1 MNHAGML
8 CYPFLLLLLEFVIT
22 FSVEVI
28 VPMGSGLTLSCQH
41 EKAPKMLE
49 KTFKWTF
56 RSRDSVSPI
65 EAGDSS
71 TLSKQ
76 HIQKTHEGEYECVM
90 TGYIGDS
97 RARVSR
103 MYNVSVETT
112 SSFKLWAVVT
122 VTEGDVVD
130 LSCHPHLLS
139 ANRSEK
145 IGNWFRE
152 TEEGLKPLVLDNE
165 DKVRDGVYLA
175 RANDLSIKIYNSKVQ
190 DSGMY
195 HCQVQEGAETRTQLV
210 ELIVEALPPP
220 RCYGH
225 TDPWELC
232 EEDKSRTAGAI
243 LSESLTD
250 FSTKLYSQLRTVKP
264 TDNVLFSPVSIA
276 GVLSHLLLG
285 ARDDT
290 RKLMEDGL
298 CLPRGFSC
306 THKALKT
313 LKGDTQ
319 ESLDMASHIFY
330 NQDQIL
336 SEAFINQSMEFYEAS
351 PAKLTDDNDQNL
363 KMIND
368 WVAEKT
374 KNKIPKLLD
383 SVDSFNQLILVNAVY
398 FLGKWK
404 LKFDAESRPA
414 SFTKLNGD
422 IVNVPT
428 LYGAKYKLSMQFFS
442 SLRAQVGAFPLTG
455 RNRLFIM
462 VPVSSS
468 LKDLQAVEERMTDTV
483 LTQMAKAMAKVAP
496 TVAEV
501 TLPKLK
507 LDINTDMNGLIG
519 DIGMGEL
526 FNEPNLCGL
535 FPEQTDM
542 PVALS
547 DARHRATL
555 LLSESGVE
563 AAAATS
569 LSFARSFP
577 SFSAM
582 QPFILV
588 LWSDQ
593 ANCPLFMGRVTQ
605 P

>member
-1 MNHAGML
+1 MNHSGML
-8 CYPFLLLLLEFVIT
+8 CYTFLLLLLEFVIT

-28 VPMGSGLTLSCQH
+28 VPKGSGLTLSCQH
-41 EKAPKMLE
+41 EKAPKLMDQ
-49 KTFKWTF
+49 TFKWTF
-56 RSRDSVSPI
+56 RSRDSVSPV
-65 EAGDSS
+65 EAGDSPAWS
-71 TLSKQ
+71 MQRIK
-76 HIQKTHEGEYECVM
+76 KAHEGEYECVM
-90 TGYIGDS
+90 EGYTGES
-97 RARVSR
+97 RVKVSR

-112 SSFKLWAVVT
+112 SSFKQWTVVR
-122 VTEGDVVD
+122 VTEGDVAD
-130 LSCHPHLLS
+130 LSCSPHF
-139 ANRSEK
+139 NRSEK
-145 IGNWFRE
+145 KGDWFRE
-152 TEEGLKPLVLDNE
+152 TGEALQQLEPLDLNEEDE
-165 DKVRDGVYLA
+165 VRDGVYWA
-175 RANDLSIKIYNSKVQ
+175 RANDFSIKIYNIKVQ

-195 HCQVQEGAETRTQLV
+195 HCQVQAGAETRTQLV

-232 EEDKSRTAGAI
+232 DEDRGRTAGAI

-264 TDNVLFSPVSIA
+264 THNMLFSPVSIA

-285 ARDDT
+285 ARDET
-290 RKLMEDGL
+290 RKMMEDGL
-298 CLPRGFSC
+298 SLPRGFSC
-306 THKALKT
+306 LHKALKT
-313 LKGDTQ
+313 LKEDTQ

-330 NQDQIL
+330 SQDQIL

-351 PAKLTDDNDQNL
+351 PGKLTDDNDQNL

-368 WVAEKT
+368 WVAKKT
-374 KNKIPKLLD
+374 KNKILKLLD

-404 LKFDAESRPA
+404 LKFDEKSRPA
-414 SFTKLNGD
+414 SFTKLDGD
-422 IVNVPT
+422 MVNVPT
-428 LYGAKYKLSMQFFS
+428 LYSAKYKLSMQFVS
-442 SLRAQVGAFPLTG
+442 SLKAQVGAFPLTG
-455 RNRLFIM
+455 RNRLFIL
-462 VPVSSS
+462 VPVTSS
-468 LKDLQAVEERMTDTV
+468 LKDLQAVEQRMTDTV
-483 LTQMAKAMAKVAP
+483 LREMAKDMAKVEP

-507 LDINTDMNGLIG
+507 LDISTDLNGLIG

-555 LLSESGVE
+555 SLTESGVE

-593 ANCPLFMGRVTQ
+593 ASSPLFMGRVTQ